1 MMKAKLFIGMMVML
15 MTSAGMTACDN
26 DDNVVKAWNP
36 EDSSSWMPDTQ
47 TNARTT
53 VYGEWRLVGWYESNV
68 WYPINKKMVDSHH
81 FAIQIKETCLI
92 AFSYANEG
100 QRGKLTIEGNE
111 LHFSEE
117 VMCWTEVG
125 TNLEGNDFFENNLG
139 KISSYELNGNQLK
152 LYYAETDYF
161 LFTSNFDS

>member
-1 MMKAKLFIGMMVML
+1 
-15 MTSAGMTACDN
+15 
-26 DDNVVKAWNP
+26 
-36 EDSSSWMPDTQ
+36 
-47 TNARTT
+47 
-53 VYGEWRLVGWYESNV
+53 
-68 WYPINKKMVDSHH
+68 MVDSHH